1 MSVFVNLLREDRE
14 RTIKKAWKEGY
25 EIGRKEV
32 IEEEKRE
39 VDIRIA
45 KAMLKEKIY
54 IDLIEKVTGL
64 KRDEFI

>member
-14 RTIKKAWKEGY
+14 RTIKKAWKESY

-32 IEEEKRE
+32 IEEEERE

-45 KAMLKEKIY
+45 KAMLKEKID

>member
-1 MSVFVNLLREDRE
+1 MSGFVNLLREDRE
-14 RTIKKAWKEGY
+14 RTIKKAWNEGY

-45 KAMLKEKIY
+45 KAMLKEKID

>member
-14 RTIKKAWKEGY
+14 RTIKKAWKESY

-45 KAMLKEKIY
+45 KAMLKEKID

>member
-14 RTIKKAWKEGY
+14 RTIKKAWKESY

-32 IEEEKRE
+32 IEEEKRK

-45 KAMLKEKIY
+45 KAMLKEKID